1 MLVKG
6 MKEFLEGKDK
16 MNEAK
21 KKGGKILVV
30 RWLNWR
36 LVLYDTSSCIVS
48 SFSVGEV
55 LDLFV
60 KEASK
65 FERFNFFFGS
75 TKFGS
80 LNFIFGST
88 KN

>member
-1 MLVKG
+1 
-6 MKEFLEGKDK
+6 
-16 MNEAK
+16 
-21 KKGGKILVV
+21 VV

-36 LVLYDTSSCIVS
+36 LVLYDTSSCIVY

-65 FERFNFFFGS
+65 FERFNFFSGQPNLEAS
-75 TKFGS
+75 TLFLGQPKIDPS
-80 LNFIFGST
+80 SERRN
-88 KN
+88 K